1 MWGLGMITAERLREL
16 VNYNPDTGEFTWAKS
31 RFGARKGDICGRINN
46 YGYREIGVDYRLY
59 NAHRLAWL
67 YMTGSFPKAGVDHIN
82 RIRNDNRWCNLR
94 EANQSQNSANVA
106 IKKSNT
112 SGHTGVVWDKDR
124 NKWRVQ
130 IRIKGKKT
138 NLGRFDNFDDAV
150 KVSRDALIMEFGEY
164 VPKES

>member
-1 MWGLGMITAERLREL
+1 MITAERLREI
-16 VNYNPDTGEFTWAKS
+16 VDYNPETGIFTWAKS
-31 RFGARKGDICGRINN
+31 RFGARKGDVCGRISHF
-46 YGYREIGVDYRLY
+46 GYREICVDYRLY
-59 NAHRLAWL
+59 RANRLAWL
-67 YMTGSFPKAGVDHIN
+67 YMTGSFPKLGIDHIN
-82 RIRNDNRWCNLR
+82 RMRNDDRWRNLR

-112 SGHTGVVWDKDR
+112 SGQTGVVWDKDR

-138 NLGRFDNFDDAV
+138 NLGRYDNFNDAV
-150 KVSRDALIMEFGEY
+150 MVSKEALRKEFGEY